1 MDRVLQDAK
10 YALRVLLRD
19 RGFATTALL
28 TLAICIGA
36 NAAIFAIVNSVLLQ
50 PLPVP
55 DAEQLVHMY
64 NAYPG
69 AGLDDAAG
77 ATGVPDYYDRL
88 RETDVFQEQALYN
101 TRGVTIGQDGSPQR
115 ITAMAGT
122 PSLLRLLQVQP
133 LRGRIFTEEDGEVG
147 ADRKVDAD
155 LRGAGSSCS
164 AAATTRS
171 GSDLR
176 INGEPYT
183 VVGVL
188 PAGFVFLDP
197 DVKLWLPVAFTAEE
211 KADDRRH
218 SNNWSYVAR
227 LKAGAT
233 IEQARQQIDALNARN
248 LDRFP
253 ALKEIL
259 INARFHTVVVP
270 LHALPGA
277 RDSPDALP
285 AVGRRRV
292 RAADR
297 RRERHQPDAGAVL
310 RPDEGA
316 GDQARAR
323 RRHRPDR
330 ASAADRNG
338 RADAGRR
345 RARPAARMSWSP
357 DAAPRF
363 GLEQHAAGHRGRA
376 RRTGRGVHVRAGRRR
391 SAC

>member
-1 MDRVLQDAK
+1 MDRVFQDAK

-19 RGFATTALL
+19 RGFTTTAVL

-55 DAEQLVHMY
+55 HAEQLVHMY

-77 ATGVPDYYDRL
+77 ATGVVDYYDRL
-88 RETDVFQEQALYN
+88 RETTVFQEQALYN
-101 TRGVTIGQDGSPQR
+101 PRGVTIGQDGSPQR
-115 ITAMAGT
+115 ITAMGGT

-133 LRGRIFTEEDGEVG
+133 IRGRIFTEEEGEV
-147 ADRKVDAD
+147 DRNRKVVLTYEGWHQFFGGRD
-155 LRGAGSSCS
+155 S
-164 AAATTRS
+164 AV

-176 INGEPYT
+176 INGEPHT

-188 PAGFVFLDP
+188 PAGFTFRDP
-197 DVKLWLPVAFTAEE
+197 DVKLWLPVAFPPED

-218 SNNWSYVAR
+218 SNGWSYLAR
-227 LKAGAT
+227 LKSGAT
-233 IEQARQQIDALNARN
+233 IDQARQQIDALNARN

-253 ALKEIL
+253 AAQGNPDQRALQDRGRTA
-259 INARFHTVVVP
+259 AR
-270 LHALPGA
+270 APGA
-277 RDSPDALP
+277 RDSSDALP
-285 AVGRRRV
+285 AVGWRRI

-297 RRERHQPDAGAVL
+297 RRERHQSDAGPVL

-316 GDQARAR
+316 GDQARAG

-330 ASAADRNG
+330 PSAADRN
-338 RADAGRR
+338 RAC
-345 RARPAARMSWSP
+345 SP
-357 DAAPRF
+357 WWLA
-363 GLEQHAAGHRGRA
+363 
-376 RRTGRGVHVRAGRRR
+376 R
-391 SAC
+391 SACCSDGAVSGRSPPSASSARHRAPRSRSTPGS